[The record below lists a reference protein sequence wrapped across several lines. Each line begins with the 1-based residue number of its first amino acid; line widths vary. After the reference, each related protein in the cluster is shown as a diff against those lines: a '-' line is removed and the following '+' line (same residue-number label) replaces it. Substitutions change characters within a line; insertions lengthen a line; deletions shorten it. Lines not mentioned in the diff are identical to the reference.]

1 MARESYIWLATLA
14 PPEKIEKPCGA
25 VIEGVPGHNT
35 KPIPSLSWYFRHNMS
50 NTINDFHIYK
60 TANNINDD
68 SDNYSNVINYVS
80 KSMTLMELMETLQ
93 EIFER
98 FPFAKNYKIHH
109 IAFGSLTPSTCVSI
123 DKTSGVI
130 TIS

>member
-1 MARESYIWLATLA
+1 MNDFEMYRRAAE
-14 PPEKIEKPCGA
+14 
-25 VIEGVPGHNT
+25 
-35 KPIPSLSWYFRHNMS
+35 
-50 NTINDFHIYK
+50 INDV
-60 TANNINDD
+60 A
-68 SDNYSNVINYVS
+68 DNYSSVISYKS

-109 IAFGSLTPSTCVSI
+109 IQFGGLTAATCVEI
-123 DKTSGVI
+123 DKVSSTI